1 MEIGP
6 LEYVVI
12 GLQDGRFESSILPEL
27 NAIQQNGYIRIVDL
41 LFVDKDAEGKVT
53 IQEVSELREEER
65 RVYADLAEDL
75 AGLLTAQDIE
85 HLAAGMPAGSLA
97 VVVVF
102 EHVWTLELALAVRRA
117 GGTLF
122 AGGMVT
128 PEALAQVGG
137 ELAAATKE
145 EEHA

>member
-27 NAIQQNGYIRIVDL
+27 SAIQQNGYIRVVDL
-41 LFVDKDAEGKVT
+41 LFIGKDADGKVT
-53 IQEVSELREEER
+53 TQEVSELREEDQQ
-65 RVYADLAEDL
+65 VYADLAEDL

-85 HLAAGMPAGSLA
+85 CLAADMPVGSLA
-97 VVVVF
+97 VVVVL
-102 EHVWTLELALAVRRA
+102 EHVWTLELTRAVRQA

-128 PEALAQVGG
+128 PGALAQVCA
-137 ELAAATKE
+137 ELAATKE

>member
-12 GLQDGRFESSILPEL
+12 GLPDGRFASDILPEL
-27 NAIQQNGYIRIVDL
+27 SDIQQNGHIRVVDL
-41 LFVDKDAEGKVT
+41 LFIGKGADGKVT
-53 IQEVSELREEER
+53 TQEVSEVREKDQQ
-65 RVYADLAEDL
+65 VYADLAEDL

-85 HLAAGMPAGSLA
+85 RLAADMPVGSLA
-97 VVVVF
+97 VVVVL
-102 EHVWTLELALAVRRA
+102 EHVWTLELTRAVRRA

-122 AGGMVT
+122 AGGMVS
-128 PEALAQVGG
+128 PEALAQVSA
-137 ELAAATKE
+137 ELAAAKE